1 MSNKTDHLDEDII
14 KLTGQTYALISVVS
28 PQSNQKHTICGL
40 KLRGVF
46 ATQEDA
52 QHHAAKLIK
61 MDTTFDIYVVE
72 MYKWLP
78 IPPNNEQIDEHIH
91 QEDMLQEI
99 VKGHKESQLAANH
112 SEPGINELWLTMLA
126 YIFSKEEDVTK
137 AKRYIKLQADLDN
150 PINKSWKKNYP
161 NILNENLPFKKDF
174 FQTLKLLGVD
184 L

>member
-99 VKGHKESQLAANH
+99 VKGHKESQLAAKQHFVETQNM
-112 SEPGINELWLTMLA
+112 LT
-126 YIFSKEEDVTK
+126 E
-137 AKRYIKLQADLDN
+137 
-150 PINKSWKKNYP
+150 
-161 NILNENLPFKKDF
+161 
-174 FQTLKLLGVD
+174 
-184 L
+184 